1 MEYCPYCSAPLTKDY
16 KTCPECKKSLSID
29 MLESLYGEG
38 ETSGIDVKVKRK
50 IWFREHAHIFIPI
63 ITLIVGLVVG
73 GLVAYSGAMAQFAIE
88 RTGYKSRIADLQ
100 KKIDTGASETASI
113 KDTLE
118 EQIKMKDSII
128 KILQE
133 QQNIMSRII
142 NFTRRLADN
151 STIMVSTA
159 DEQSF
164 YSRNVK
170 YLMKLYNDQT
180 DLLKAT
186 GFEPIPNFDLE
197 SVPQFLNE

>member
-1 MEYCPYCSAPLTKDY
+1 M
-16 KTCPECKKSLSID
+16 
-29 MLESLYGEG
+29 
-38 ETSGIDVKVKRK
+38 
-50 IWFREHAHIFIPI
+50 
-63 ITLIVGLVVG
+63 G
-73 GLVAYSGAMAQFAIE
+73 GLVAYSGAMAQFASE